1 MYMYMLLC
9 MCVYIANGMVR
20 EVVVCA
26 HVCAHVYMY

>member
-9 MCVYIANGMVR
+9 MCVYIANGVVR

-26 HVCAHVYMY
+26 HMYMY